1 MRNKEGRRA
10 EKKADALR
18 AAKRPLK
25 ADFFPDGTG
34 TRVTRRRRYP
44 LNRFEAAAPN
54 RLFTDIT
61 SSPSLCVQRGSSVQ
75 STGRF
80 SAERLA
86 RSRRPA
92 INVFARLIEIYVLIH
107 SRIGGIGEYI
117 VPVGRHGG
125 NGLGEWMGG
134 GGGGAAGWWRGHN
147 ERREKE
153 LGGGHFVS
161 VCLLLIYSDVPRL
174 SAF

>member
-1 MRNKEGRRA
+1 M
-10 EKKADALR
+10 
-18 AAKRPLK
+18 
-25 ADFFPDGTG
+25 
-34 TRVTRRRRYP
+34 
-44 LNRFEAAAPN
+44 
-54 RLFTDIT
+54 
-61 SSPSLCVQRGSSVQ
+61 
-75 STGRF
+75 
-80 SAERLA
+80 
-86 RSRRPA
+86 
-92 INVFARLIEIYVLIH
+92 
-107 SRIGGIGEYI
+107 
-117 VPVGRHGG
+117 PVGRHGG